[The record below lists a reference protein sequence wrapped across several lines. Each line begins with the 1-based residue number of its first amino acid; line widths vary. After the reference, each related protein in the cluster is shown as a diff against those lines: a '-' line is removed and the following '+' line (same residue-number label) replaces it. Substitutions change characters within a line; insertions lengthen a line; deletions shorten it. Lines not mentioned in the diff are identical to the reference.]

1 MSDIVVHIGASY
13 CRVTL
18 LTMNALTCLPPKDR
32 PRPSK
37 HPGPSDTRRVTV
49 SFGDINFENIFGISQ
64 TNIHRGYVW
73 NIYVSTKLK
82 ELIPYR
88 FLYNS

>member
-32 PRPSK
+32 PLPSK

-49 SFGDINFENIFGISQ
+49 SFGDINFENIFRISQ
-64 TNIHRGYVW
+64 TNIHRG
-73 NIYVSTKLK
+73 LCM
-82 ELIPYR
+82 E
-88 FLYNS
+88 